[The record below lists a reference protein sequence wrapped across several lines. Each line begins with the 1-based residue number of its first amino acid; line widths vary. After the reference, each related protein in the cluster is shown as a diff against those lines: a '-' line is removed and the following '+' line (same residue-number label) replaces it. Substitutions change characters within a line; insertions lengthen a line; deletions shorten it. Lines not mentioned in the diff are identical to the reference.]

1 MLKVLL
7 VVALLP
13 LSGLMP
19 AFAQAQGTIWRCGNE
34 YTNNPG
40 DAAARGCKPME
51 GGNLTVIEA
60 ARPSTTAPAATPS
73 ATPAPNAAPRN
84 GTPRVGSADQR
95 ARDSDAQAVLQAEL
109 RRAET
114 RLREAQ
120 TAYNNG
126 EPERLGSEA
135 NYQRY
140 LDRVEKLKADVE
152 RAQADVDGL
161 RRELARTGG
170 GSGGGTSNTSTGGPA
185 R

>member
-7 VVALLP
+7 LVVLLP
-13 LSGLMP
+13 LSGLLP
-19 AFAQAQGTIWRCGNE
+19 VFAQTQGSTIWRCGNE

-60 ARPSTTAPAATPS
+60 VRPAPAVAPAPAAPS
-73 ATPAPNAAPRN
+73 AAPRN
-84 GTPRVGSADQR
+84 GTPRVGAADQR

-114 RLREAQ
+114 RLREAKA
-120 TAYNNG
+120 AYNNG
-126 EPERLGSEA
+126 EPERLGNEA

-170 GSGGGTSNTSTGGPA
+170 GTTNTSTGSGTASP

>member
-1 MLKVLL
+1 MLKALL
-7 VVALLP
+7 VVALIP
-13 LSGLMP
+13 LSGLLP
-19 AFAQAQGTIWRCGNE
+19 VFAQAQGTIWRCGNE

-60 ARPSTTAPAATPS
+60 VRPSATAPAATP
-73 ATPAPNAAPRN
+73 APNATPRN

-170 GSGGGTSNTSTGGPA
+170 GSGGAGGGTSNTSTGGSA

>member
-7 VVALLP
+7 VAALLP
-13 LSGLMP
+13 LSGLLP

-60 ARPSTTAPAATPS
+60 VRPSTSTPATA
-73 ATPAPNAAPRN
+73 PAPNAAPRN

-170 GSGGGTSNTSTGGPA
+170 GSGGAAGGTSNTSTGGA
-185 R
+185 VR

>member
-1 MLKVLL
+1 MLKALL
-7 VVALLP
+7 VVALIP
-13 LSGLMP
+13 LGGLLP

-60 ARPSTTAPAATPS
+60 VR
-73 ATPAPNAAPRN
+73 PNAAPAAAAPSAPPRSA
-84 GTPRVGSADQR
+84 TPRVGSADQR

-109 RRAET
+109 RRAEV

-120 TAYNNG
+120 AAYNNG

-170 GSGGGTSNTSTGGPA
+170 GTTNTSGTS